1 MPTLNTIKAREGKI
15 YKYFF
20 VLPNCVLPATKIFQ
34 LRIIFFFFIYQ
45 ETAKICVCR
54 CGCLNK
60 FFIDHG

>member
-45 ETAKICVCR
+45 ETAKICVAVVVV
-54 CGCLNK
+54 
-60 FFIDHG
+60 

>member
-34 LRIIFFFFIYQ
+34 LRIIFFFIYQ
-45 ETAKICVCR
+45 ETAKICVAVVVV
-54 CGCLNK
+54 
-60 FFIDHG
+60 

>member
-20 VLPNCVLPATKIFQ
+20 VLPSCVLPATKIFQ
-34 LRIIFFFFIYQ
+34 LRIIFFFFYLSGNS
-45 ETAKICVCR
+45 KNLCCR